1 MQSLARKILSTA
13 LILAVIS
20 FFLPFVT
27 YYYNGVSRSWS
38 GTSGLEYGRNFVR
51 RMFRLPLPHYTMISI
66 PWVALAFLTALVGLG
81 VSFMEGK
88 KATLSSAS
96 LAGLSAILLVV
107 DKLEIDA
114 SAMQWNPAV
123 RPLVTLGTG
132 YMLALISLLT
142 AVGVGIYALRT
153 GKGDRLRAPQN
164 QGSEGTKFCR
174 QCGARNGASDLFCGG
189 CGAKLA

>member
-1 MQSLARKILSTA
+1 MQSVARKILPAA
-13 LILAVIS
+13 LTLAVIS

-38 GTSGLEYGRNFVR
+38 GTSGLEYGKNFVR

-66 PWVALAFLTALVGLG
+66 PWVALAFLAALVGLG

-88 KATLSSAS
+88 KAALSSAS

-114 SAMQWNPAV
+114 STMQWNPAF

-132 YMLALISLLT
+132 YMLALTSLLT
-142 AVGVGIYALRT
+142 AVGISIYALKT
-153 GKGDRLRAPQN
+153 GKGNPLPASQ
-164 QGSEGTKFCR
+164 QGGDIQFCI
-174 QCGARNGASDLFCGG
+174 QCGARNASADLFCKE
-189 CGAKLA
+189 CGAKFT